1 MYFNEKIKL
10 KCLEKNNRL
19 CLGLD
24 IDNTTLK
31 NSSLEYM
38 NSYIKDIIVSTID
51 LCPVYKVNFSF
62 YERYGSKGYKI
73 LEKIPEYINGES
85 ISIADA
91 KRGDIGNSS
100 KFYAESVFNYLG
112 YDSITVSP
120 YMGSDSIE
128 PFINYKNKGVFILAL
143 TSNPG
148 SKDLQKITLNNNK
161 LYNHVIEICN
171 KLNKYNN
178 IGLVVGATNDDELDK
193 VSLVSKSIPWLMPG
207 IGFQGGNLEKSLN
220 IGEKNYLSLINV
232 SRGILSYQDRKVS
245 DIRIATENFTKK
257 IREIL
262 WKVMKF

>member
-1 MYFNEKIKL
+1 MNFNEKLKL
-10 KCLEKNNRL
+10 KCIEKNNRL

-31 NSSLEYM
+31 NNSLDYM
-38 NSYIKDIIVSTID
+38 NSYIKDIIDATID
-51 LCPVYKVNFSF
+51 LCPTYKINFSF
-62 YERYGSKGYKI
+62 YERYGSKGYEI

-100 KFYAESVFNYLG
+100 KFYAESILNYLG

-120 YMGSDSIE
+120 YMGADSIE

-148 SKDLQKITLNNNK
+148 SEDFQKRSINNNELYK
-161 LYNHVIEICN
+161 LVIQMCN

-178 IGLVVGATNDDELDK
+178 IGLVVGATNDNEIEK
-193 VSLVSKSIPWLMPG
+193 VSLISESIPWLMPG
-207 IGFQGGNLEKSLN
+207 IGFQGGNLEKSLKV
-220 IGEKNYLSLINV
+220 GEKKYLSLVSV
-232 SRGILSYQDRKVS
+232 SRAILAFQDRKIS
-245 DIRIATENFTKK
+245 DIRKATENYTNK

-262 WKVMKF
+262 